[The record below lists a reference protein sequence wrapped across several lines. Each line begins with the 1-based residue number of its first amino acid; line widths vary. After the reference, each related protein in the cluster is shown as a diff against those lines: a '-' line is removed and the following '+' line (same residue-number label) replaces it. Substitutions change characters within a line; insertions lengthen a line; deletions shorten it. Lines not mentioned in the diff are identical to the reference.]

1 MTHSGQPTVLVADSN
16 QVSRDTLFS
25 HLRTMGMHVMLA
37 NDGGEAIKILQRH
50 PIDVVIFDS
59 EMSPVD
65 GFELA
70 RFVQVTLPQLPRI
83 LMTANHAADM
93 LGFSHSIGIQHIL
106 SKPVEPAR
114 LEKLVSMILE
124 KKGRIR
130 SNLRYIVSED
140 KLPKDDETCMRMAIE
155 LARKNVAGGFGGP
168 FASVVRDQNGYIIG
182 EGVNLPS
189 SRYDPIAHAEVM
201 AIRKGAEYLQQ
212 THLEGC
218 TIFSTSQPTKLA
230 TALIESVGIIRMVY
244 GVSFDDIQNIKL
256 MNTGYLIETHTR
268 QRHALDVDQCLPHEA
283 LAMFLEA
290 QK

>member
-1 MTHSGQPTVLVADSN
+1 MNHSAQPTVLVADGN

-25 HLRTMGMHVMLA
+25 HLRTMGMNVILA
-37 NDGGEAIKILQRH
+37 NDGGAAIKVLQYQ

-70 RFVQVTLPQLPRI
+70 RFIQVTLPQVPRI
-83 LMTANHAADM
+83 LMTGNHAADM
-93 LGFSHSIGIQHIL
+93 LSFAHSIGIQHIL

-114 LEKLVSMILE
+114 LEKLVSMILQ
-124 KKGRIR
+124 KKGHIR
-130 SNLRYIVSED
+130 TNMRYTVAED
-140 KLPKDDETCMRMAIE
+140 KTPLDDEGCMRMVIE
-155 LARKNVAGGFGGP
+155 IARKNAEGGFGGP

-201 AIRKGAEYLQQ
+201 AIRKAAEYLHQS
-212 THLEGC
+212 HLEGC

-230 TALIESVGIIRMVY
+230 TALIEGVGITRMVY
-244 GVSFDDIQNIKL
+244 GISFDDIQHIKS
-256 MNTGYLIETHTR
+256 MDTGYLIENKGGKR
-268 QRHALDVDQCLPHEA
+268 SPLVAEQCLPHEA